1 MPDIK
6 KKVTTISEIARTQ
19 LQITRDEYALCSYVH
34 YRSADSRQKMP
45 GWCCDS
51 KDDVAEFI
59 GISRPGLYKMAQRLE
74 AKGLLEV
81 GNIGAM
87 RTTPLWIDTDSECKQ
102 SLQNGK
108 NKNVNKV
115 YSERKLSLQN
125 KAKNVNLVYE
135 VYNSKSIRKN
145 KEEEEV
151 NASAAA
157 EKYPIPLKAEK
168 NTPPPHVPAPP
179 PAPLA
184 LSGFVDPIAEADRM
198 RTDELAL
205 ETFVRNRR
213 IPQELYEKYLQE
225 FATEVTATQE
235 PHYGVASFRRHFFN
249 WAEKHYRIAKERAA
263 QPAPGRSSIP
273 AGIKTFGA

>member
-102 SLQNGK
+102 SLQNCK

-151 NASAAA
+151 NASAGGGNSQT
-157 EKYPIPLKAEK
+157 LKEGK
-168 NTPPPHVPAPP
+168 KETPPPPTPA
-179 PAPLA
+179 APLA

-198 RTDELAL
+198 RTDELAR

-249 WAEKHYRIAKERAA
+249 WAEKHYRIAKERSA
-263 QPAPGRSSIP
+263 QPAPGKSSLPNNIP
-273 AGIKTFGA
+273 VFG

>member
-6 KKVTTISEIARTQ
+6 KRVTTISEIARTQ

-87 RTTPLWIDTDSECKQ
+87 RTTPLWIDTESECKQ

-115 YSERKLSLQN
+115 YSERKQSLQN
-125 KAKNVNLVYE
+125 KAKNVNLVNE
-135 VYNSKSIRKN
+135 VYNSKSKRKS
-145 KEEEEV
+145 KEEEEEK
-151 NASAAA
+151 ASAAA
-157 EKYPIPLKAEK
+157 GNSPTLKEGK
-168 NTPPPHVPAPP
+168 KETPPPPTPA
-179 PAPLA
+179 APLA
-184 LSGFVDPIAEADRM
+184 LSGFIDPMAEADRM
-198 RTDELAL
+198 RTDEAAREVFTRTRRLPADLYDIYLKDFAL
-205 ETFVRNRR
+205 EVS
-213 IPQELYEKYLQE
+213 
-225 FATEVTATQE
+225 ATQE
-235 PHYGVASFRRHFFN
+235 PHFGVAKFRNHFYN
-249 WAEKHYRIAKERAA
+249 WSEKRYKIAGERTAT
-263 QPAPGRSSIP
+263 PAPGKSSLPSNIP
-273 AGIKTFGA
+273 VFG

>member
-1 MPDIK
+1 M
-6 KKVTTISEIARTQ
+6 
-19 LQITRDEYALCSYVH
+19 
-34 YRSADSRQKMP
+34 
-45 GWCCDS
+45 
-51 KDDVAEFI
+51 
-59 GISRPGLYKMAQRLE
+59 GLYKMLNRLE
-74 AKGLLEV
+74 AMDLVETGSGGEKR
-81 GNIGAM
+81 ATA
-87 RTTPLWIDTDSECKQ
+87 RWIDAEQTASERKQ
-102 SLQNGK
+102 SLHGD
-108 NKNVNKV
+108 VNKV
-115 YSERKLSLQN
+115 YSQRKQSLHGDVN
-125 KAKNVNLVYE
+125 KVYE
-135 VYNSKSIRKN
+135 TNKVYSKSISK
-145 KEEEEV
+145 KEEEEKK
-151 NASAAA
+151 ATAA
-157 EKYPIPLKAEK
+157 EKNPIPLEAEK
-168 NTPPPHVPAPP
+168 TTPPPPVPAPP